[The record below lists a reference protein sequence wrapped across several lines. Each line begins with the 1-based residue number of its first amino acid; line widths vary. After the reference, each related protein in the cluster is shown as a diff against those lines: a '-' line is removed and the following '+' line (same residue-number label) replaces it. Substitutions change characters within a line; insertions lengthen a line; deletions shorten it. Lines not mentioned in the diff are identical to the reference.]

1 MSEEITAKN
10 VALVKELLLPDV
22 ELCVHK
28 AVKAE
33 IAPLVAR
40 VEKLEGKRWRLT
52 ALWTGLGIAAG
63 WFTNRQ

>member
-10 VALVKELLLPDV
+10 VQVVKELLIPDV
-22 ELCVHK
+22 ELCVHR

-40 VEKLEGKRWRLT
+40 VEKLESRRWRLT
-52 ALWTGLGIAAG
+52 ALWTGIGIALG
-63 WFTNRQ
+63 WSSNR